1 MTTKRILFAIASVV
15 LLVGPAVAA
24 QKSEAELERE
34 REREA
39 HATPLVA
46 AHPGT
51 VLQGKTVSVVGSA
64 TVNFNELARIDAAQR
79 ASRPELE
86 PRVLMPFEVN
96 ENEAEVPMSTPF
108 TPMIPARAPV
118 LNIASPSPSN
128 SFIGLDDIPMADSSY
143 IIIPPD
149 VGGGVGPTRVM
160 DTHNNN
166 YRVQDKTTGAT
177 IVTVGTATFW
187 NPVVT
192 NKALLNQL
200 TDPRTTYDPIQNRW
214 IVCMQTVNNP
224 GLILFGVSQTSDP
237 AGSWFLYAVTP
248 GFTSAPRLD
257 FPIVGFNKNWLV
269 VTINAYTS
277 AGSFSRGGTMIASY
291 PLAAAGTLASVTNV
305 TQASGSHFCT
315 APCVTVSATEDTLY
329 LVTHLSSG
337 GATYVVDRITGTAS
351 PTYTT
356 GTTTT
361 RPGGGWVQPSGN
373 QLPQSAPNAGA
384 SSCGATACLIEA
396 QDAQVRSA
404 PMFRVDAST
413 GRQFIYYAQTV
424 GLPSTG
430 QTHTAVQWTK
440 LTAST
445 TAPVF
450 ADGGRIEDA
459 TATATNGGKW
469 YAYPHIA
476 ANSTGDFIVGY
487 SQFSSAQHPS
497 AGYSYHNHVDGLG
510 TMRDP
515 LIYKAGEDYYHKDFG
530 SGRNRWGDFTT
541 AQVDPSDDQ
550 TLWVLQEYAKTRT
563 GTDDGT
569 TGSNSSRW
577 SNYWAA
583 VSAGT
588 TFTITAT
595 AGAGGS
601 ISPSGAVSVSQGANQ
616 TFTITPN
623 SCFSIQ
629 DVQVDGVSQGALNSF
644 TFSNVQAAHTINATF
659 VQNGPYTIT
668 ASAGANGSISPNG
681 ATGVT
686 CGSSQTYTITPN
698 SCYSIQN
705 VLVDGVSQGAIS
717 SFTFSNVQANHTIS
731 ATFVQNGP
739 YTITA
744 SAGPNGAV
752 TPAGA
757 TVVVCGNGQ
766 TYSITPA
773 PCYHIVGVLVDGVS
787 QGAISSYTFSNVQA
801 NHTISAT
808 FAIDTHTI
816 TASATGSGT
825 ISPAGVTTLN
835 CGASQG
841 YTLTPASGYYLS
853 SLVVDGSSVSPA
865 PTYTFTN
872 VTIDHTIAAT
882 FAVDV
887 ATIGGVSQTS
897 VLCPTNTCVQ
907 VPVTFARNGNTPVL
921 GYSVTF
927 QLSPELQLCSGTGSI
942 SEGGFLS
949 ASGTTLFNV
958 IDHGGG
964 VYSVDDALTA
974 NCGPTGTSGTLFTI
988 GVKSS
993 SPGGTGTV
1001 TVTTLKLRDCSNVAQ
1016 TTAAG
1021 PPATVPIDN
1030 AAPTVAVTA
1039 PNGGESLTPGS
1050 SYNITWTASDNVG
1063 VANVDL
1069 AYSTDGGATYPN
1081 VIATAITNSGSYA
1094 WTVPGTSTSTA
1105 RVRVTAHDV
1114 NCSSA
1119 SDASDAD
1126 FSIGS
1131 STVAPVAPTAC
1142 LTPANACVTVPIN
1155 ITRTSAVPMR
1165 LFHVTLSLSPNLQLC
1180 GSTGSN
1186 VLEGTYLSSVN
1197 PNTTFLVLD
1206 NGGGS
1211 YTVDGTINGVP
1222 CGATAATGN
1231 LFDIK
1236 VKAVGGSGTGTV
1248 TVTSVTLRDCSNV
1261 PITPATAGAAASV
1274 TIDATPVTV
1283 AAISTPQTVEEL
1295 SPLTITPSAT
1305 LTACATGPETWSV
1318 SPALPAGATFSTS
1331 TGVISWTPPCAS
1343 HGTYGPFTLT
1353 ATAASGDA
1361 GSSNAF
1367 TIVVTPK
1374 VYSIAASAGAGGSI
1388 SPSGSVPVNCGAN
1401 QTFTITPDGCHVIG
1415 DVLVDGVSVGAVSSY
1430 TFTGV
1435 TTNHTIAASFTIA
1448 TRTIVASAG
1457 TGGSISPSGSVS
1469 VNCGSDQTFTI
1480 TPDGCHTIGDVLV
1493 DGVSVGAV
1501 SSYTFTNVTA
1511 DHTIAASF
1519 AVQTRTITASAGPNG
1534 SITPNGSVSVNCG
1547 SDQTF
1552 TITGDPCYS
1561 VADVLVDGVSVGAV
1575 ASYTFTN
1582 VTANHTIA
1590 ASFTHVVVA
1599 VGAPTAASAAQVLT
1613 GNPPGDRTG
1622 ITLQWTPP
1630 VGAASFKVY
1639 RAAFGQ
1645 YPEYDDNGGA
1655 APAAPG
1661 AWPPS
1666 GPWTLTPVTTSGGAD
1681 TPPTRDYWYYVVYA
1695 FNSCGDPSP
1704 ASNVT
1709 GGQLDYHLGDVSD
1722 GITPGTGNNQ
1732 VSTSDVSLLGAHYGI
1747 TLALNDPF
1755 NYLDVGPTTTGYVD
1769 GRPTTDNLINFE
1781 DLVLFAINFNTVS
1794 GPARPAG
1801 AGPASVAS
1809 SDGLML
1815 EAPDQVA
1822 LGTTLD
1828 AELQAKGAGV
1838 VQAMSIHLSWNPAVV
1853 KPISQAAGDLILQQN
1868 GVAFTPKLGTVDA
1881 AVLGT
1886 GQTLK
1891 GEGLLA
1897 SVTFK
1902 AIANGDPRIQ
1912 IEAVDARDTR
1922 NRQVT
1927 VGTSRESL
1935 APDMPKVTVL
1945 NSALPNPFRQSVAL
1959 GFSLSQASP
1968 VELSV
1973 YSVDGSRVRTLMKGT
1988 QAAGNYQNQ
1997 WDGRDDSGHLMA
2009 AGVYYVHF
2017 AAGAV
2022 HTTKMITF
2030 LK

>member
-1 MTTKRILFAIASVV
+1 MTTKRMFIAIASVA
-15 LLVGPAVAA
+15 LLIGTEAVAA
-24 QKSEAELERE
+24 TKSAAEQERE

-39 HATPLVA
+39 HAIPMVVA
-46 AHPGT
+46 PAEVALPG
-51 VLQGKTVSVVGSA
+51 KSVKLVGSA
-64 TVNFNELARIDAAQR
+64 TVNFAELARIDAQQR
-79 ASRPELE
+79 SLRPALE
-86 PRVLMPFEVN
+86 PRVLMPFELN
-96 ENEAEVPMSTPF
+96 ENEAEVPPTSTPF
-108 TPMIPARAPV
+108 TPMLPARAPV

-143 IIIPPD
+143 IILPPD

-166 YRVQDKTTGAT
+166 YRIQDKTTGAT
-177 IVTVGTATFW
+177 ILTVGTATFW

-248 GFTSAPRLD
+248 GFTSSPRLD

-269 VTINAYTS
+269 VTINAYTA
-277 AGSFSRGGTMIASY
+277 AGAFNRGGTMIASY
-291 PLAAAGTLASVTNV
+291 PQAAAGTLASVTNV
-305 TQASGSHFCT
+305 TQAAGSHFCT
-315 APCVTVSATEDTLY
+315 APCVTISATEDTLY

-337 GATYVVDRITGTAS
+337 GATYVIDRITGTAT

-373 QLPQSAPNAGA
+373 QLPQSAPNAGVA
-384 SSCGATACLIEA
+384 ACSPPCLIEC

-404 PMFRVDAST
+404 PMFRVDATT
-413 GRQFIYYAQTV
+413 GRQFIYYTQTI

-445 TAPVF
+445 TAPAF

-476 ANSTGDFIVGY
+476 VNSTGDFIVGY

-497 AGYSYHNHVDGLG
+497 AGYSYHNHVDALG

-515 LIYKAGEDYYHKDFG
+515 LVYKAGEDYYHKDFG

-563 GTDDGT
+563 GTDDGA
-569 TGSNSSRW
+569 TGSNSSKW

-583 VSAGT
+583 VSAAP
-588 TFTITAT
+588 TFAITAS

-601 ISPSGAVSVSQGANQ
+601 ISPSGTVQVTQGSNQ
-616 TFTITPN
+616 TFTITAN
-623 SCFSIQ
+623 TCFSIQ
-629 DVQVDGVSQGALNSF
+629 NVVVDGVSQGAISSF
-644 TFSNVQAAHTINATF
+644 TFTNVQATHTISATF
-659 VQNGPYTIT
+659 VANGPYTIT
-668 ASAGANGSISPNG
+668 ASAGANGAISPSGPVSVNCG
-681 ATGVT
+681 A
-686 CGSSQTYTITPN
+686 SQSFTITPN

-744 SAGPNGAV
+744 SSGANGSV

-757 TVVVCGNGQ
+757 TIVTCGNSQ
-766 TYSITPA
+766 TYSITPS
-773 PCYHIVGVLVDGVS
+773 PCYHIVSVLVDGVS
-787 QGAISSYTFSNVQA
+787 QGAISSFTFSNVQA
-801 NHTISAT
+801 HHTISAS

-825 ISPAGVTTLN
+825 ISPNGVTTLN
-835 CGASQG
+835 CGTSQL
-841 YTLTPASGYYLS
+841 YTMTPASGYYLS
-853 SLVVDGSSVSPA
+853 SLVVDGSSVPPA

-872 VTIDHTIAAT
+872 VQVDHTIAAT
-882 FAVDV
+882 FSVDV
-887 ATIGGVSQTS
+887 ATIGGVSTTS

-907 VPVTFARNGNTPVL
+907 IPVTLTRNGGTPLL

-927 QLSPELQLCSGTGSI
+927 QLSPELQLCAGTGSI
-942 SEGGFLS
+942 TEGSFLT
-949 ASGTTLFNV
+949 ASGATLFNV

-964 VYSVDDALTA
+964 LYSVDGALTA
-974 NCGPTGTSGTLFTI
+974 SCGPTGTSGTLFTI

-993 SPGGTGTV
+993 APGGTGSV
-1001 TVTTLKLRDCSNVAQ
+1001 TIGTLKLRDCSNLAQ

-1039 PNGGESLTPGS
+1039 PNGGESLTPGNS
-1050 SYNITWTASDNVG
+1050 FNITWTATDNVG

-1069 AYSTDGGATYPN
+1069 AYSTDGGVTYPN
-1081 VIATAITNSGSYA
+1081 VIATAIANSGSYA
-1094 WTVPGTSTSTA
+1094 WTVPGTSTGSA

-1126 FSIGS
+1126 FSIGTS
-1131 STVAPVAPTAC
+1131 SVGPVAPTAC
-1142 LTPANACVTVPIN
+1142 LTPANACVTVPVN
-1155 ITRTSAVPMR
+1155 ITRNSFTPMR
-1165 LFHVTLSLSPNLQLC
+1165 LFHVNFQLSPNLQLC
-1180 GSTGSN
+1180 GPTGTS
-1186 VLEGTYLSSVN
+1186 VLEGSYLSNAN
-1197 PNTTFLVLD
+1197 PNTTFFVLD

-1211 YTVDGTINGVP
+1211 YTVDGTINGLP

-1231 LFDIK
+1231 LFNIQ
-1236 VKAVGGSGTGTV
+1236 VKAAGGSGTGTV
-1248 TVTSVTLRDCSNV
+1248 TVTTVTLRDCSNV
-1261 PITPATAGAAASV
+1261 PITPTAAGAPASI
-1274 TIDATPVTV
+1274 TIDTAPVTV

-1305 LTACATGPETWSV
+1305 LTACASGPVTWSV
-1318 SPALPAGATFSTS
+1318 SPALPSGATFSPS
-1331 TGVISWTPPCAS
+1331 TGVITWTPPCGS

-1361 GSSNAF
+1361 GSSNPF

-1374 VYSIAASAGAGGSI
+1374 VYTIAASAGSGGSI
-1388 SPSGSVPVNCGAN
+1388 SPNGSVPVNCGAS
-1401 QTFTITPDGCHVIG
+1401 QSFTIAADACNSIV
-1415 DVLVDGVSVGAVSSY
+1415 DVLVDGVSVGAV
-1430 TFTGV
+1430 T
-1435 TTNHTIAASFTIA
+1435 
-1448 TRTIVASAG
+1448 
-1457 TGGSISPSGSVS
+1457 
-1469 VNCGSDQTFTI
+1469 
-1480 TPDGCHTIGDVLV
+1480 
-1493 DGVSVGAV
+1493 
-1501 SSYTFTNVTA
+1501 
-1511 DHTIAASF
+1511 
-1519 AVQTRTITASAGPNG
+1519 
-1534 SITPNGSVSVNCG
+1534 
-1547 SDQTF
+1547 
-1552 TITGDPCYS
+1552 
-1561 VADVLVDGVSVGAV
+1561 
-1575 ASYTFTN
+1575 SYTFTN

-1590 ASFTHVVVA
+1590 ASFTQNSYTIVASAGPNGSINPSGNVPVSCGANQSFTITGDACYSVADVLVDGVSVGAVTSYTFTNVQANHTISATFTHVVVA
-1599 VGAPTAASAAQVLT
+1599 VGAPTGATAAQVLN

-1622 ITLQWTPP
+1622 ITLTWTPP

-1639 RAAFGQ
+1639 RAGFGQ

-1655 APAAPG
+1655 SPVSPG
-1661 AWPPS
+1661 SWPPS
-1666 GPWTLTPVTTSGGAD
+1666 GPWTLTPVTSTGGVD

-1695 FNSCGDPSP
+1695 FNACGDPSP
-1704 ASNVT
+1704 PSTVT

-1722 GITPGTGNNQ
+1722 GVTQGTGDNL

-1747 TLALNDPF
+1747 TLALNGPF
-1755 NYLDVGPTTTGYVD
+1755 NYLDVGPTTTSYVD
-1769 GRPTTDNLINFE
+1769 GRPTTDNLVNFE
-1781 DLVLFAINFNTVS
+1781 DLVMFAINFNQVS
-1794 GPARPAG
+1794 GPARPAAMSG
-1801 AGPASVAS
+1801 SMPS
-1809 SDGLML
+1809 SDGLVL
-1815 EAPDQVA
+1815 ESPDQVA
-1822 LGTTLD
+1822 LNTTLA
-1828 AELQAKGAGV
+1828 AELHAQGAGN
-1838 VQAMSIHLSWNPAVV
+1838 VQAMSIRLSWDPAVV
-1853 KPISQAAGDLILQQN
+1853 QPTGQEAGELLKGQN

-1886 GQTLK
+1886 GQTLR

-1897 SVTFK
+1897 SVSFK
-1902 AIANGDPRIQ
+1902 AIANGDPRIR
-1912 IEAVDARDTR
+1912 IETVDARDTR
-1922 NRQVT
+1922 NRRLAVT
-1927 VGTSRESL
+1927 TSRQAL
-1935 APDMPKVTVL
+1935 APDLPKVTAL
-1945 NSALPNPFRQSVAL
+1945 SPALPNPFRQTVSL
-1959 GFSLSQASP
+1959 GFSLSQAGP

-1973 YSVDGSRVRTLMKGT
+1973 YSVDGSRVRTLMKGV
-1988 QAAGNYQNQ
+1988 QGAGNYQNV
-1997 WDGRDDSGHLMA
+1997 WDGRDDSGRLMA

-2017 AAGAV
+2017 AAGSV
-2022 HTTKMITF
+2022 KTTKVITF